1 MGKNYIGTTVNIIHD
16 NSDIMF
22 FDNLGSEIISH
33 PIPPKGTRY
42 VGNGKPS
49 GIAADP
55 AGAARKRKI
64 RPVKTTSTTEQQ
76 TV

>member
-1 MGKNYIGTTVNIIHD
+1 GI
-16 NSDIMF
+16 DIMF

-55 AGAARKRKI
+55 AGAVRKRKI
-64 RPVKTTSTTEQQ
+64 NPVRTTTTTEQQ
-76 TV
+76 TL